1 MSQKPGEG
9 DMDEHTRI
17 LPPLQVEAQSAC
29 CVALDIQVNPEESLV
44 IKARARRIGFHTVF
58 MCGLDVRTE
67 WDDRVHSHVWTGVDC
82 LNPHVAAPSPLPTYP
97 SFASL

>member
-44 IKARARRIGFHTVF
+44 IKARAGIIGFTLLSCVGL
-58 MCGLDVRTE
+58 MCGRNGMIVSIRMYGLGST
-67 WDDRVHSHVWTGVDC
+67 
-82 LNPHVAAPSPLPTYP
+82 A
-97 SFASL
+97 